1 MKRGAWFRRFF
12 PLFVLL
18 TCLIGWSATVAFC
31 AAADETMT
39 FQLLRGRAAL
49 SRNGGN
55 TWLDLGPEPIAVRFQ
70 DMLRSEGDARAELKY
85 PDGSLLR
92 IRSNTRMTLLKT
104 GVQLQVG
111 ECWFGLKKQ
120 PGTFQVT
127 TPTTLCG
134 VLGTTFDVIADRFGR
149 TRVRVFEGIVS
160 VKAHGDARNRQLV
173 LQRGMTTSVSE
184 REHTGDVVKR
194 FDPAGEDARI
204 QTEWRNIVPM
214 KIGPGRAEMPRGL
227 PPMKPSTA
235 EGWKPVYRQEP
246 TEVAVPAG
254 PDAVEKKEQPEEA
267 WQDTSSARASADFFQ
282 KMRDRRLHLDERRKD
297 DEAARDSLLPD
308 TASASLELDG
318 AALSEGIGARFGQAR
333 SGALGATGQPA
344 LREEYLRN
352 RSQLVMV
359 QDEITRL
366 LSEIETLKTRLSAGG
381 SESLTVD
388 QIRERLGG
396 LTESLN
402 SSRER
407 QSRLFQRLENLRN
420 RLR

>member
-1 MKRGAWFRRFF
+1 MTHGAWFRRFI
-12 PLFVLL
+12 PVFVLAAV
-18 TCLIGWSATVAFC
+18 LIGCSVPAAFC
-31 AAADETMT
+31 AGADETMT

-49 SRNGGN
+49 SRNGGS

-70 DMLRSEGDARAELKY
+70 DMLRSEGDARAELTY

-92 IRSNTRMTLLKT
+92 IRSNTRITLLKT

-111 ECWFGLKKQ
+111 ECWFALKKQ

-127 TPTTLCG
+127 TPTTHCG
-134 VLGTTFDVIADRFGR
+134 VLGTTFDVAADRFGR
-149 TRVRVFEGIVS
+149 TRVRTFEGIVS

-173 LQRGMTTSVSE
+173 LQRGMMTVVND

-204 QTEWRNIVPM
+204 RSEWKDIVPM
-214 KIGPGRAEMPRGL
+214 KIGPGRAELSRGL

-235 EGWKPVYRQEP
+235 DGWKPVYRQEP
-246 TEVAVPAG
+246 TVPA
-254 PDAVEKKEQPEEA
+254 PPAATEPAEQTEEA
-267 WQDTSSARASADFFQ
+267 WQETSSARASADFFQ
-282 KMRDRRLHLDERRKD
+282 KMRDRRLHISEGKENDETV
-297 DEAARDSLLPD
+297 RDGLPPE
-308 TASASLELDG
+308 TASDSSEADDST
-318 AALSEGIGARFGQAR
+318 LSEGIGARFGQTR
-333 SGALGATGQPA
+333 SGAIGATGQPA

-359 QDEITRL
+359 QDEIARM
-366 LSEIETLKTRLSAGG
+366 LSEIETLKSRLSAGG

-388 QIRERLGG
+388 QIRDRLNG
-396 LTESLN
+396 LTESLKN
-402 SSRER
+402 SRER
-407 QSRLFQRLENLRN
+407 QSMLFQRLENMRN

>member
-1 MKRGAWFRRFF
+1 MTRGAWFWRFI
-12 PLFVLL
+12 PVLVL
-18 TCLIGWSATVAFC
+18 AAVLVGCSAPVAFC
-31 AAADETMT
+31 AGADETMT

-49 SRNGGN
+49 SRNGGS

-70 DMLRSEGDARAELKY
+70 DMLRSEGDARAELAY

-92 IRSNTRMTLLKT
+92 IRSNTRITLLKT

-111 ECWFGLKKQ
+111 ECWFALRKQ

-127 TPTTLCG
+127 TPTTHCG
-134 VLGTTFDVIADRFGR
+134 VLGTTFDVVADRFGR
-149 TRVRVFEGIVS
+149 TRVRAFEGIVS

-173 LQRGMTTSVSE
+173 LQRGMMTVVND

-204 QTEWRNIVPM
+204 RSEWKDIVPM
-214 KIGPGRAEMPRGL
+214 KIGPGRAELPRGL

-235 EGWKPVYRQEP
+235 DGWKPVYRQEP
-246 TEVAVPAG
+246 AEAPVPAR
-254 PDAVEKKEQPEEA
+254 PAATEPAEQAEEA
-267 WQDTSSARASADFFQ
+267 WQETSSARASADFFQ
-282 KMRDRRLHLDERRKD
+282 KMRDRRLHLDERKEN
-297 DEAARDSLLPD
+297 DEVALDGLPSK
-308 TASASLELDG
+308 TASEADDN
-318 AALSEGIGARFGQAR
+318 ALSEGIGARFGQAR

-359 QDEITRL
+359 QDEIERM
-366 LSEIETLKTRLSAGG
+366 LSEIETLKSRLSAGG
-381 SESLTVD
+381 SESLTVE
-388 QIRERLGG
+388 QIRERLSG
-396 LTESLN
+396 LTESLK

-407 QSRLFQRLENLRN
+407 QSMLFQRLENVRN